1 MGIRFTRRRG
11 LIKLPKKLCPR
22 PKHED
27 GGANPKG
34 NMKAFVRSIQ
44 KMGDTFVKAY
54 LMSLM
59 IAINPGSQTNTN
71 RRY

>member
-1 MGIRFTRRRG
+1 MRTLG
-11 LIKLPKKLCPR
+11 LLGLSTNLSASQTLRKCRVNQKEK
-22 PKHED
+22 
-27 GGANPKG
+27 
-34 NMKAFVRSIQ
+34 MKAFVLSI
-44 KMGDTFVKAY
+44 KKVGDTFVKAY